1 MKTQKTDKK
10 QISVKNLIVCL
21 NTYKN
26 SSNFFTNLS
35 KIAKISAKK
44 FGFSK
49 KMLYLCNINLNK

>member
-26 SSNFFTNLS
+26 LSNFFANLS
-35 KIAKISAKK
+35 KTTKIYVKK
-44 FGFSK
+44 FGYSK
-49 KMLYLCNINLNK
+49 KMLYLCT